1 MKFNSSQS
9 NLGGITL
16 NYDISVAST
25 YITSRSPS
33 ATLKLNMLNCSMK
46 YMDWIT
52 TPSQVTLTS
61 YDLIKPPNSN
71 ILGTFNYLGPSCE
84 VCGPPSITF
93 SHYGLNISFLTFT
106 FDSASNKITVLFS
119 SPNASDK
126 GTYDVTANI
135 ISPGPFSW

>member
-52 TPSQVTLTS
+52 TPS
-61 YDLIKPPNSN
+61 
-71 ILGTFNYLGPSCE
+71 
-84 VCGPPSITF
+84 
-93 SHYGLNISFLTFT
+93 
-106 FDSASNKITVLFS
+106 
-119 SPNASDK
+119 
-126 GTYDVTANI
+126 
-135 ISPGPFSW
+135 